1 MSEQLLHVAM
11 VPFEAARQVAILPD
25 GHRSRRLHGHSFFA
39 RVRAAL
45 PTGWAPFLGGET
57 ELLESRVASC
67 VDTLD
72 YRFLNEQIAVPTD
85 ENIARWLKQ
94 NLDIPGLE
102 SVGVMSTKDQ
112 GADLD
117 KDGHLHIWHRFR
129 FEAAHQLPNV
139 PTGHKC
145 GRMHG
150 HGFEVILHADQDIGG
165 RDMGLDFDYLW
176 QCWAPI
182 HAEFHHACLN
192 DIPGLE
198 NPTSEVIS
206 GWIWRRLKPQL
217 PELSWVTVYETASS
231 GCSHDGVHYRIW
243 KEFSLD
249 SAIRLNRATEG
260 DSRRR
265 LHGHTYN
272 LRLHLSAPLDEV
284 MGWAIDYGDVKEI
297 FSPIFKKL
305 DHHPLY
311 ELPAI
316 VDCDPASLAIW
327 TREQVG
333 ASLPQLDR
341 IDFYQT
347 PGCGAVL
354 SWGEL
359 HPALPS

>member
-1 MSEQLLHVAM
+1 MSDRILHVATAQ
-11 VPFEAARQVAILPD
+11 FEAARKVDSLPE
-25 GHRSRRLHGHSFFA
+25 GHRSRGLHGHSFSA
-39 RVRAAL
+39 RLRAAL
-45 PTGWAPFLGGET
+45 PPGWGGFLGGET
-57 ELLESRVASC
+57 EALEACLADC
-67 VDTLD
+67 VNRLD
-72 YRFLNEQIAVPTD
+72 YRFLNEQIAIPTD
-85 ENIARWLKQ
+85 ENIARWVHQ
-94 NLDIPGLE
+94 NLDVPGIE

-117 KDGHLHIWHRFR
+117 KDNHLHIWRRFR

-139 PTGHKC
+139 GPGHKC

-150 HGFEVILHADQDIGG
+150 HGFEVILHADQDIGQ
-165 RDMGLDFDYLW
+165 RDMGLDFDHLAA
-176 QCWAPI
+176 CWAPI
-182 HAEFHHACLN
+182 HAECHHACLN

-198 NPTSEVIS
+198 NPTSEVIA

-249 SAIRLNRATEG
+249 SAIRLNRAPEG

-265 LHGHTYN
+265 IHGHTYT

-311 ELPAI
+311 DLPGTI
-316 VDCDPASLAIW
+316 DCDPASLAIW
-327 TREQVG
+327 TRGQVG
-333 ASLPQLDR
+333 AELPQLDR

-347 PGCGAVL
+347 PGNGVVL